1 MYKETNKQKLIRE
14 PFNLQTEWFP
24 YFVKPLYT
32 PYTKYQISIMGFWV
46 NSYVVKLFKM
56 LKYL

>member
-1 MYKETNKQKLIRE
+1 MSS
-14 PFNLQTEWFP
+14 NLQIEWFP
-24 YFVKPLYT
+24 YFYRTPLYT